1 MCSKGVV
8 AGGKGATMRKGA
20 QVSKKR
26 ALALLFGSMMV
37 LASCTNLPA
46 TTMYTYGDHANR
58 ILNDVMMPV
67 FWMAVAVFVIV
78 QGALVYTVIRFRSKK
93 PDAPI
98 PVQTH
103 GNTNVEIAWTIAP
116 AIVVL
121 IVTVLSF
128 RVQAANSY
136 QPPEAIKIFAVA
148 HQWWFEF
155 QYDVSNEE
163 CNPFSGA
170 KSSEDAL
177 VTASDLY
184 IPVGQSV
191 QIQLEAA
198 DVMHNFWVPK
208 LAGKTYMIPG
218 KTNYLAFKAE
228 EPGIYRA
235 FCAEFCGEAHAQM
248 RFRVIALAPDE
259 YAAWKTSYKKD
270 PVISSGQINV
280 LGLIGD
286 VNRGEALFAEPK
298 KQCISCHIISG
309 TAAKG
314 KIGPNLTHYGSR
326 LTIAAGVL
334 PYSTDN
340 LALWMQNPEA
350 VKQGNLMGRVIKQG
364 TLTDQEVADLTA
376 YLDSMKLPVT
386 KPAEK

>member
-1 MCSKGVV
+1 
-8 AGGKGATMRKGA
+8 MRKGA

-46 TTMYTYGDHANR
+46 TTLYTYGDHATR
-58 ILNDVMMPV
+58 ILDDVLTPV

-78 QGALVYTVIRFRSKK
+78 QGALVYTVFRFRSKK
-93 PDAPI
+93 PDAPL

-103 GNTNVEIAWTIAP
+103 GNTNIEIAWTIAP

-121 IVTVLSF
+121 VIAVISF
-128 RVQAANSY
+128 RVQAQNSY
-136 QPPEAIKIFAVA
+136 QPPEAIKICASA

-155 QYDVSNEE
+155 KYDVTPEE
-163 CNPFSGA
+163 CSPLSGA
-170 KSSEDAL
+170 KSSENAL

-198 DVMHNFWVPK
+198 DVMHNFWIPK

-218 KTNYLAFKAE
+218 KTNYLAFTAT
-228 EPGIYRA
+228 EPGIYHA
-235 FCAEFCGEAHAQM
+235 FCSEFCGEAHAQM
-248 RFRVIALAPDE
+248 RFRVIALAPAE
-259 YAAWKTSYKKD
+259 FEAWKSSFKTLPAASAAT
-270 PVISSGQINV
+270 ISV
-280 LGLIGD
+280 LGMTGD
-286 VNRGEALFAEPK
+286 AARGAALFAEPK
-298 KQCISCHIISG
+298 KQCMSCHMISG

-314 KIGPNLTHYGSR
+314 KIGPNLTHYGNR
-326 LTIAAGVL
+326 VTIAAGVL

-340 LALWMQNPEA
+340 LARWLHDPEA
-350 VKQGNLMGRVIKQG
+350 VKQGNLMGRVIKAG
-364 TLTDQEVADLTA
+364 TLTNQEIADLVA